1 MKSVVP
7 ERILKGQAMKLTQ
20 ISVFLENRKGRLYEV
35 CSMLGT
41 AGINIRALTIA
52 ETESFGV
59 LRIIV
64 DKPDKALELFHANN
78 VTANRTEVVAVE
90 VEDRPGGLAN
100 ILKSLSERDVNV
112 EYMYGFIEKFTDK
125 ALLVFRFDD
134 PEKAGKVLT
143 ACGINVVTSKDI
155 QAL

>member
-1 MKSVVP
+1 
-7 ERILKGQAMKLTQ
+7 MKLTQ
-20 ISVFLENRKGRLYEV
+20 ISIFLENRKGRLYDV
-35 CSMLGT
+35 CSMLGA

-52 ETESFGV
+52 ETETFGV

-64 DKPDKALELFHANN
+64 DKPDKALELFHQNN

-100 ILKSLSERDVNV
+100 ILKSLSEHDVNV
-112 EYMYGFIEKFTDK
+112 EYMYGFIEKFTEK

-134 PEKAGKVLT
+134 TEKAVKVLT
-143 ACGINVVTSKDI
+143 SHDINVVTSKDI
-155 QAL
+155 QGL

>member
-1 MKSVVP
+1 MK
-7 ERILKGQAMKLTQ
+7 ITQ

-35 CSMLGT
+35 CSMLGA

-52 ETESFGV
+52 ETETFGV

-64 DKPDKALELFHANN
+64 DKPDKALELFHKNN

-100 ILKSLSERDVNV
+100 ILKSLSEHDVNV
-112 EYMYGFIEKFTDK
+112 EYMYGFIEKVTDK

-143 ACGINVVTSKDI
+143 SLGINVVTSKDI